1 MKVAS
6 PVSVTNVLFTGLV
19 VKTDIVLTGSGS
31 DFRSPPQEQGFGD
44 PRDRRMFDPRDP
56 RAREPLRGMQ
66 ACWSYIFWSQ
76 RYVRSFKNNGL
87 LCWLVNPF
95 PAKSDQLQFS
105 LSVFHQRYIM
115 YSMESLA
122 IDSLLR

>member
-31 DFRSPPQEQGFGD
+31 DFRGPPQEQGFGD
-44 PRDRRMFDPRDP
+44 PRDRRMFDSRDP

-76 RYVRSFKNNGL
+76 RYVRSFKKQWITL
-87 LCWLVNPF
+87 LVGEPF
-95 PAKSDQLQFS
+95 HSQ
-105 LSVFHQRYIM
+105 
-115 YSMESLA
+115 E
-122 IDSLLR
+122 